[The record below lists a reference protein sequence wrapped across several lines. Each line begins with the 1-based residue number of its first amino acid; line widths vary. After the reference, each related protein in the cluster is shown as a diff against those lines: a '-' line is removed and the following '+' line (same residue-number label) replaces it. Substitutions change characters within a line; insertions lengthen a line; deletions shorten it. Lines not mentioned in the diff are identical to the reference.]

1 MLPSPMEKATKIRI
15 FSVFFAWKWF
25 GILVIRTSLVLKP
38 QDMDVG
44 LMPFFLDVGSFSTGS
59 FFFLALRSALRDWSM
74 ESLHWFHS

>member
-38 QDMDVG
+38 QDIDVG
-44 LMPFFLDVGSFSTGS
+44 LMLLFLDEAFSSSSLSLAVG
-59 FFFLALRSALRDWSM
+59 SALRNWSM
-74 ESLHWFHS
+74 KSLHWFQS